1 MFKGTSV
8 QCVINYTASD
18 TSRVVSQWLRPHGPS
33 CSGYCWP
40 FQKRSTSEGSDAGST
55 AGWSLIARHCPTGGG
70 WVHTSDRQGLFLSLS
85 WLRFEG
91 LELSHGVSGRCLW
104 FTSSP
109 PSVNALDGSSASQG
123 NRNALLSLVGM
134 YKGTVEW
141 CCIGSWY
148 LEACLTKVRE
158 LRSMCTSLNYSFGL
172 SQFSEKTP
180 AALLR
185 RLCDDGRLWDS
196 SKGRHWWQVC
206 WASENLFA
214 PG

>member
-70 WVHTSDRQGLFLSLS
+70 WVHTADRQGLFLSLS

-109 PSVNALDGSSASQG
+109 PLWM
-123 NRNALLSLVGM
+123 LLMAAVLHRVIGM
-134 YKGTVEW
+134 HFWVLWG
-141 CCIGSWY
+141 CIRVLWNGAA
-148 LEACLTKVRE
+148 LEAGIWK
-158 LRSMCTSLNYSFGL
+158 
-172 SQFSEKTP
+172 P
-180 AALLR
+180 AWPRLGNWEACAPAWITLL
-185 RLCDDGRLWDS
+185 
-196 SKGRHWWQVC
+196 
-206 WASENLFA
+206 A
-214 PG
+214 